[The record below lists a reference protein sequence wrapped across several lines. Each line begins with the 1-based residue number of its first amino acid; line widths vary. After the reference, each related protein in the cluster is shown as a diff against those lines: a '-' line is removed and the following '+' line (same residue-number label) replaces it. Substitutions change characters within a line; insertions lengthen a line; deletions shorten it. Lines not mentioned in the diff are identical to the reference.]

1 MQLLSNLLS
10 FLNTNKW
17 FTNIGS
23 KLYELI
29 TRNGHLIS
37 EDITFIESIIDS
49 QNDIQFNDQNIINLK
64 SIYCINR

>member
-17 FTNIGS
+17 FTKIGS